1 MKNIQL
7 LDRIKNSCCAVLG
20 FGVSNRPLL
29 AFLLQ
34 LGTKQIAVHDKK
46 SVGELGD
53 EAKQLADQ
61 GVTFVTGED
70 YLSEIDADVIF
81 RSPGIRDDHAGIAR
95 AVENGAWL
103 TSEMELFFA
112 LTPATVI
119 GITGSDGKTTTTTL
133 CAKILE
139 AEYSNTDRRVY
150 LGGNIGEPLLPY
162 VEQMTEQDFAV
173 VELSSFQLKTFRQS
187 PCRAVITNLSPNHL
201 DWHTDMEEYI
211 ESKFN
216 ICRYPELT
224 RLITNAENETTV
236 KLADRIGA
244 NVTFFSSRRCDYR
257 EICGDVPG
265 RKAVFERDGE
275 IVLSDGTIERVIL
288 KTADIKLIGRHN
300 VENYMAAIGML
311 DGWVSAE
318 SVRKVARTFG
328 GVAHRMEFVRTLD
341 GVWFYNSSIDSSP
354 TRTAAALTMVDRK
367 PIVICGGYDKQIP
380 FAPLGKTLCE
390 RAKGVVLTG
399 ATAGVIRDAIENA
412 EGYAESGLSVVTCP
426 VFEDAVNAAR
436 QMANEGDIVILS
448 PACASFDAFRN
459 FEERGNVFKDIV
471 NRFLERK

>member
-7 LDRIKNSCCAVLG
+7 LEKIKESKCAVLG

-29 AFLLQ
+29 TFLLE
-34 LGTKQIAVHDKK
+34 LGVKDITVHDKK
-46 SVGELGD
+46 SVRELGN
-53 EAKQLADQ
+53 EAERLMEQ
-61 GVTFVTGED
+61 GVRFVTGDD
-70 YLSEIDADVIF
+70 YLAVIDAEVIF
-81 RSPGIRDDHAGIAR
+81 RSPGIRDDFEGIAR
-95 AVENGAWL
+95 AVKDGAWL

-139 AEYSNTDRRVY
+139 EELTGKDARVY
-150 LGGNIGEPLLPY
+150 LGGNIGEPLLPH
-162 VEQMTEQDFAV
+162 VKKMTERDFAV
-173 VELSSFQLKTFRQS
+173 VELSSFQLKTFCQS
-187 PCRAVITNLSPNHL
+187 PARAAITNLSPNHL
-201 DWHTDMEEYI
+201 DWHTGMEEYV

-224 RLITNAENETTV
+224 RLVTNAENETTLR
-236 KLADRIGA
+236 LAERLGSR
-244 NVTFFSSRRCDYR
+244 VTLFSSKRSDYR
-257 EICGDVPG
+257 EICGDASG

-275 IVLSDGTIERVIL
+275 IVLSDGTVERIIM
-288 KTADIKLIGRHN
+288 KTSDIKLLGRHN
-300 VENYMAAIGML
+300 VENYMTAIGML
-311 DGWVSAE
+311 DGWVTAK
-318 SVRKVARTFG
+318 SVRNVARTFG

-341 GVWFYNSSIDSSP
+341 GVSYYNSSIDSSP
-354 TRTAAALTMVDRK
+354 TRTAAAISMVDRK
-367 PIVICGGYDKQIP
+367 PIVICGGYDKHIP

-399 ATAGVIRDAIENA
+399 ATATAIKEAIENA
-412 EGYAESGLSVVTCP
+412 EGYGESGLSVVSCP

-436 QMANEGDIVILS
+436 QMAEEGDIVMLS

-459 FEERGNVFKDIV
+459 FEERGERFKDIV
-471 NRFLERK
+471 NRF